1 MRSAELDRCV
11 GEFEPDTLFVAD
23 FAPEVIARV
32 ADTAD
37 DAHLEFGS
45 VEEPRGCVVIEL
57 RGCIDVETEWRTVGS
72 CDEGEMRRR
81 WQDQVTIEVFFLAKS
96 GFR

>member
-11 GEFEPDTLFVAD
+11 GEFEPDALFGAD
-23 FAPEVIARV
+23 FVPEVIARV
-32 ADTAD
+32 ADAVD

-57 RGCIDVETEWRTVGS
+57 RGCIDVETV
-72 CDEGEMRRR
+72 
-81 WQDQVTIEVFFLAKS
+81 
-96 GFR
+96 